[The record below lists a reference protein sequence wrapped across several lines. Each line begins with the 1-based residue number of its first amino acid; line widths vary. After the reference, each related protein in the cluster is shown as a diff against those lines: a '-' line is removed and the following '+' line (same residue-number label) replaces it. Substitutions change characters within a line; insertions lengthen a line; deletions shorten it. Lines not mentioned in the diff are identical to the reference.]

1 MFRKHALAPQ
11 EGRTFSNKALIA
23 LILPLIAEQLLAVM
37 VGMADTAMVS
47 GVGESAVAAVSTVDS
62 LNVMFIQLF
71 AAMSAGGAVVSAQY
85 LGKGD
90 KQSACRAAKQL
101 MQGTVAIAV
110 ALALGIVIFHKQLMG
125 LMDNGN
131 DPAILSQSY
140 TYLIITAISYPF
152 LGIYNGGV
160 GLLRAMGDS
169 KTSMKTSILM
179 NIINIVGNAIMIHP
193 CGMGVAGAGTATLL
207 SRIVSALV
215 IMRVMYRQS
224 MPIHLE
230 SLRGVKTWKGIR
242 EYFRFDFSMLRRI
255 FKVGIPSGLENSL
268 FQLGRVLIMSVVTTF
283 STPVRAANAVCNS
296 ITGLVITPGT
306 AVSLAAVAVIGQLIG
321 ADKKEEA
328 RHYGKKLLAI
338 QYSVTLLATSIVF
351 IFAEPFV
358 RLFNLSE
365 EAVPVAVEIMRV
377 YAIMAAALWAS
388 SFGLPNVLRAAGDV
402 KFTMKVSIL
411 SMALLRLGACYL
423 LVYVFHMSL
432 MGVWVAM
439 YMDWAM
445 RTGFFVA
452 RFISGK
458 WLHKKVI

>member
-1 MFRKHALAPQ
+1 MLRKKRITPQ
-11 EGRTFSNKALIA
+11 AGRTFSNKALIA
-23 LILPLIAEQLLAVM
+23 LILPLIAEQLLAVL

-90 KQSACRAAKQL
+90 KKSACRAAKQL
-101 MQGTVAIAV
+101 MQGTIAIALV
-110 ALALGIVIFHKQLMG
+110 LALGIVVFHKQLMS
-125 LMDNGN
+125 LMDNGS
-131 DPAILSQSY
+131 DPEVLSQSY
-140 TYLIITAISYPF
+140 TYLIITALSYPF
-152 LGIYNGGV
+152 LGVYNGGT

-179 NIINIVGNAIMIHP
+179 NIINIAGNAILIHP
-193 CGMGVAGAGTATLL
+193 CGLGVAGAGIATLL
-207 SRIVSALV
+207 SRIASAAV
-215 IMRVMYRQS
+215 IMRVMYRQN

-230 SLRGVKTWKGIR
+230 SMHGLHSAKDFW
-242 EYFRFDFSMLRRI
+242 EYFRFDFSMLKRI

-296 ITGLVITPGT
+296 ITGLVVTPGA

-328 RHYGKKLLAI
+328 RYYGKKLLAI
-338 QYSVTLLATSIVF
+338 QYCVTFVATSIVF

-358 RLFNLSE
+358 RLFSLSE

-377 YAIMAAALWAS
+377 YAVVSAALWAS

-423 LVYVFHMSL
+423 LVYVFKMSL

-439 YMDWAM
+439 YMDWVA
-445 RTGFFVA
+445 RSSFFVA

>member
-1 MFRKHALAPQ
+1 MFRKSLSDHHR
-11 EGRTFSNKALIA
+11 GRTFSNRALIT

-37 VGMADTAMVS
+37 VGMADTVMVS

-90 KQSACRAAKQL
+90 RANACRAARQL
-101 MQGTVAIAV
+101 MQGTVVIAA
-110 ALALGIVIFHKQLMG
+110 ALALMIVLFHQQLIG
-125 LMDNGN
+125 LIDNGN

-140 TYLIITAISYPF
+140 TYLIITALSYPF

-169 KTSMKTSILM
+169 KTSMLTSLLM
-179 NIINIVGNAIMIHP
+179 NIINIVGNAILIHP
-193 CGMGVAGAGTATLL
+193 CGLGVAGAGIATLL
-207 SRIVSALV
+207 SRIVSALL
-215 IMRVMYRQS
+215 ILRVMYRQN

-230 SLRGVKTWKGIR
+230 SMQGKKSLKGML
-242 EYFRFDFSMLRRI
+242 EYFRFDFPMLSRI
-255 FKVGIPSGLENSL
+255 FRVGIPSGLENSL
-268 FQLGRVLIMSVVTTF
+268 FQMGRVLIMSVVTTF

-296 ITGLVITPGT
+296 ITGVVVTPGS
-306 AVSLAAVAVIGQLIG
+306 AVGLAAVAVIGQLIG

-328 RHYGKKLLAI
+328 RYYGKKLLAI
-338 QYSVTLLATSIVF
+338 QYALTLFFTIIVF

-358 RLFNLSE
+358 RLFSLSE
-365 EAVPVAVEIMRV
+365 EAVPVAVEIMRS
-377 YAIMAAALWAS
+377 YAAVAAVLWPA

-402 KFTMKVSIL
+402 KFTMKVSIA
-411 SMALLRLGACYL
+411 SMAILRLGACYL

-439 YMDWAM
+439 YLDWVLRSA
-445 RTGFFVA
+445 FFVT
-452 RFISGK
+452 RFQSGK
-458 WLHKKVI
+458 WLEKKVI